1 MATQHIEDYHNQRAG
16 NAYLANHHG
25 MAEGFEHW
33 SLELF
38 TWDPKQ
44 TLEEDFGLQK
54 FCSTGFLHLL
64 CRAANLLHV
73 SSNIFTSHGQ
83 KWPNK
88 KMVSAWK
95 LRPLQPVR
103 WMDQHPNS
111 IPPCHE
117 FSTRF
122 CQRRTSVLCESCQM
136 PWHFT
141 SKRTSIIGWWRG
153 WLEPCYGFY

>member
-1 MATQHIEDYHNQRAG
+1 MIMATQYIEEYYNQRAG

-44 TLEEDFGLQK
+44 TLEEDLRYRSFAPLD
-54 FCSTGFLHLL
+54 FCTYCVELL
-64 CRAANLLHV
+64 ICYIV

-103 WMDQHPNS
+103 
-111 IPPCHE
+111 
-117 FSTRF
+117 
-122 CQRRTSVLCESCQM
+122 
-136 PWHFT
+136 
-141 SKRTSIIGWWRG
+141 
-153 WLEPCYGFY
+153 

>member
-1 MATQHIEDYHNQRAG
+1 MATQYIEDYHNQRAG

-33 SLELF
+33 SLKLF

-44 TLEEDFGLQK
+44 TLEEDFALQK
-54 FCSTGFLHLL
+54 FCSAGFLHLL

-73 SSNIFTSHGQ
+73 SSNIFTRHNQ

-88 KMVSAWK
+88 KVVSAWK

-103 WMDQHPNS
+103 
-111 IPPCHE
+111 
-117 FSTRF
+117 
-122 CQRRTSVLCESCQM
+122 
-136 PWHFT
+136 
-141 SKRTSIIGWWRG
+141 
-153 WLEPCYGFY
+153 